1 MQTHVVKLP
10 VHSFHADVND
20 RGGILLQHRARVIIV
35 LDFISFKFHLN
46 FVF

>member
-20 RGGILLQHRARVIIV
+20 RGGILLQHCARVIIV
-35 LDFISFKFHLN
+35 LDFHSRFFKISF
-46 FVF
+46 